1 MIRKILVFLGLSLL
15 TWPLAWA
22 DDDNDA
28 RFPRDATFTT
38 LITTPLAIEGLTGD
52 DQGNLYTTGRG
63 ADPCPV
69 WRISLAN
76 PARVTVGNVPAPCA
90 PSGITFGSDGDLFI
104 SNNDTIFRLTPNAAN
119 PSTASPYATGVPGTN
134 GLAFDRDGNLWT
146 GDGTTGQGRVWKI
159 PPHTGPVAGIEMMP
173 PSPSKNA
180 SPIAGPSGIG
190 SRKRCPSIQP

>member
-1 MIRKILVFLGLSLL
+1 MTKKALALLSLFPL
-15 TWPLAWA
+15 FLWPLAWA
-22 DDDNDA
+22 DDHA
-28 RFPRDATFTT
+28 RFPRDASVTT

-104 SNNDTIFRLTPNAAN
+104 SNNNDTIYRLTSNAVN
-119 PSTASPYATGVPGTN
+119 PPTATPYATGV
-134 GLAFDRDGNLWT
+134 
-146 GDGTTGQGRVWKI
+146 
-159 PPHTGPVAGIEMMP
+159 
-173 PSPSKNA
+173 
-180 SPIAGPSGIG
+180 
-190 SRKRCPSIQP
+190 